1 MVIRQWESG
10 NYGVDLTQVEQ
21 GFAAG
26 QHVVT
31 FWHDNHYLDEWQPMM
46 LTEALDRLDSYFK
59 MVHRQEGT
67 LYKRIK

>member
-1 MVIRQWESG
+1 MAIRQWESG
-10 NYGVDLTQVEQ
+10 QYGVDLTQTDT
-21 GFAAG
+21 GY
-26 QHVVT
+26 VVT